1 MKRTVFCFIC
11 LLVMSLAC
19 QAQHVI
25 GTRIFWSVAYT
36 DPTDLSNEHPRGPV
50 APPVVYQEDN
60 TLTFVADHPEN
71 PNTYVNLGATLE
83 VKIEKNESSNTLIMY
98 LCIGIITK
106 DYLI

>member
-1 MKRTVFCFIC
+1 MDAIRFKFRSFARD
-11 LLVMSLAC
+11 LYREE
-19 QAQHVI
+19 VI
-25 GTRIFWSVAYT
+25 I
-36 DPTDLSNEHPRGPV
+36 
-50 APPVVYQEDN
+50 
-60 TLTFVADHPEN
+60 N